1 MRTEDPA
8 ERKMTKCDVLAAFA
22 QTNGLLSPDELR
34 IRLGWRLDRRSIYSY
49 LLRLARQGLLE
60 RVSRGRGR
68 LAYRITER
76 GRARLD
82 YFRTRR

>member
-1 MRTEDPA
+1 
-8 ERKMTKCDVLAAFA
+8 MTKHDVLTGFA
-22 QTNGLLSPDELR
+22 QSNGLLSPDELR
-34 IRLGWRLDRRSIYSY
+34 ILLRWRLDRRSVYSY

-68 LAYRITER
+68 LGYRITER

-82 YFRTRR
+82 YFKTRR

>member
-1 MRTEDPA
+1 
-8 ERKMTKCDVLAAFA
+8 MTKYDVLTAFA

-34 IRLGWRLDRRSIYSY
+34 ILLRWRLDRRSVYSY
-49 LLRLARQGLLE
+49 LLRLARQGLLQ

-82 YFRTRR
+82 YFKTRR